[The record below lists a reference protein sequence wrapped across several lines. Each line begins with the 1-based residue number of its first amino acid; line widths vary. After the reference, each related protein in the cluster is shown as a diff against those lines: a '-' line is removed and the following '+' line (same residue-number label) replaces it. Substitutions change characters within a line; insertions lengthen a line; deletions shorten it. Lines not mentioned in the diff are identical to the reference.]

1 MHKFAAIF
9 LLMLSSLIPA
19 HAQVLGGKHVFSF
32 LDLPPAPQITAL
44 GNMNV
49 ALQTDDLSIA
59 FLNPALLRPSM
70 HTNLQVNYADYF
82 AGVSYSHV
90 MAGYHAKSINTTFA
104 TSLQFVNYG
113 NMVQTDAGGNV
124 QGSFKPSDLSWQV
137 TASRQYEERWHYG
150 LTLKYIR
157 SRYQQ
162 YRSTGFSADLGIA
175 YLDSVNGWQA
185 GLVAKNMGAQIK
197 SYGVQDKEPLPFDL
211 QIGIS
216 KKLEHVPLQLSATLH
231 HIYQF
236 DINYADPD
244 FEEGQV
250 IENGDTL
257 TNNAGTVDKIFRHF
271 VLAAQFTV
279 GKHVELTAAYN
290 HLRRQELALL
300 QSKGMSGLSF
310 GMGVMFARLQLRYAR
325 SLYQNANAFNH
336 FGINIP
342 LNQWTGLGTFG
353 DKIGW

>member
-1 MHKFAAIF
+1 MQKIAV
-9 LLMLSSLIPA
+9 LLFCLCSLLQA
-19 HAQVLGGKHVFSF
+19 RAQVLGGKSVFSF
-32 LDLPPAPQITAL
+32 LDLPLSPQVTAL
-44 GNMNV
+44 GNMN
-49 ALQTDDLSIA
+49 AAMQTEDISA
-59 FLNPALLRPSM
+59 ATLNPALLRPSM
-70 HTNLQVNYADYF
+70 HTHLQVNYASYF
-82 AGVSYSHV
+82 AGVNYSH
-90 MAGYHAKSINTTFA
+90 MMFGYHAPSINTTFA

-113 NMVQTDAGGNV
+113 NITQTDASGNIE
-124 QGSFKPSDLSWQV
+124 GTFKPSDLSWQV
-137 TASRQYEERWHYG
+137 TASRTYKERWQYG
-150 LTLKYIR
+150 LTLKYIH

-162 YRSTGFSADLGIA
+162 YRSSGFSADFGLA
-175 YLDSVNGWQA
+175 YRDTATGWQL
-185 GLVAKNMGAQIK
+185 GLVAKNMGAQFK
-197 SYGVQDKEPLPFDL
+197 SYGADDKEPLPFDL
-211 QIGIS
+211 QVGVS

-236 DINYADPD
+236 NINYADPD

-257 TNNAGTVDKIFRHF
+257 SNNAGAVDKVFRHF

-300 QSKGMSGLSF
+300 QQKGMSGFSF
-310 GMGVMFARLQLRYAR
+310 GVGVIVARLQLRYAR
-325 SLYQNANAFNH
+325 SFYQNSTAFNH